1 MKCSMRII
9 RKLPPA
15 PRPTRDYHNPALE
28 DDLVTIRK
36 YSPVPTFADDNV
48 KEHIKDYA
56 RKRKEKSKKKQQKVI
71 EMAKRGQSTE
81 DISAETGYCTDVVNR
96 IIRKMRKEGTLNC

>member
-15 PRPTRDYHNPALE
+15 PKPTRSYHNPALE

-48 KEHIKDYA
+48 KEHIKDYVS
-56 RKRKEKSKKKQQKVI
+56 KRKQASQKKQQKAA
-71 EMAKRGQSTE
+71 EMAMQGQTT
-81 DISAETGYCTDVVNR
+81 DAISAETGYCTTVVNR
-96 IIRKMRKEGTLNC
+96 IIRKMRKEGTLDI